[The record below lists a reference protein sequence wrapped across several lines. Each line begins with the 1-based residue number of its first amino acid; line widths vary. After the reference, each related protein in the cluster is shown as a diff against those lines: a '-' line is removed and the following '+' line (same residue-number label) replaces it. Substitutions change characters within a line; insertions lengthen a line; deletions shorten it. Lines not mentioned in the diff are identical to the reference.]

1 MRLYWI
7 LAALTVGAT
16 GSAHAQ
22 EIQRDPFEKFN
33 RAMFSFNDTVDR
45 YALEPVARGY
55 RAITPRL
62 FRDGVGNVLHNLRA
76 PVTFANDVLQ
86 VEPARAGA
94 TVARFGI
101 NTTIGVA
108 GIFDVASTM
117 GLEKHTED
125 FGQTLGRWG
134 VAPGPYLVLPLLG
147 PSTVRDAAGAPVDVA
162 LNPINYAEFD
172 GDDAFRVTRTVVGVI
187 SARESALDAVQSVR
201 ETSIDP
207 YVSIRTT
214 YLILRESAVKNGQTN
229 VQDLPEFEEIPPE
242 TGSDP
247 GVQPE
252 NAQTPSEPVPLP
264 PPPPSPTP

>member
-1 MRLYWI
+1 M
-7 LAALTVGAT
+7 
-16 GSAHAQ
+16 
-22 EIQRDPFEKFN
+22 QRDPLEKFN
-33 RAMFSFNDTVDR
+33 RSMYAFNEVVDK

-55 RAITPRL
+55 RAITPEPVRE
-62 FRDGVGNVLHNLRA
+62 GVGNVLHNLRA

-86 VEPARAGA
+86 AAPARAGT

-101 NTTIGVA
+101 NSTVGVL

-117 GLEKHTED
+117 GLEKHSED

-134 VAPGPYLVLPLLG
+134 VPAGPYLVLPLMG
-147 PSTVRDAAGAPVDVA
+147 PSTVRDTAGSVVDVG
-162 LNPINYAEFD
+162 LNPLNYAEFD
-172 GDDAFRVTRTVVGVI
+172 GDDAFRTTRTVLTVVDG
-187 SARESALDAVQSVR
+187 REGALDAVQSIR

-242 TGSDP
+242 AGTDAGS
-247 GVQPE
+247 QPIPQPQAE
-252 NAQTPSEPVPLP
+252 PAPPATPSA
-264 PPPPSPTP
+264 SPTPPTTP